1 MRPMSASSTMAMQCS
16 EADPL
21 VVPVEGGRVS
31 GRREGSAGVRAFLG
45 IPYAAA
51 PVGPLRWRPPQP
63 VARWHGV
70 RPAQTLA
77 PQCLQPKR
85 PADSVY
91 AEYAGVQPMSEDCL
105 YLNVWS
111 AAPAGARRPV
121 MVWFHGGAFQQGA
134 GSNPVFVRGNLAEQ
148 GVVLVTF
155 NYRLGPF
162 GFMAHPGLS
171 AESAQRCSGNYGL
184 LDMAAVLR
192 WVQRHIAA
200 FGGDPEQVT
209 LFGQSAGAAAI
220 VDLMAAP
227 SLRGLFARAVAQSF
241 GVTPMPTI
249 AEAERSGAAFAERVG
264 AAGMG
269 ALRQLDAET
278 LLARYEESGE
288 RWMPIVDGDFI
299 ARPVRATFEEGRQ
312 APVPLLTGWNAD
324 EGTTFP
330 AAAGAANLRER
341 LRARFGGRSAA
352 AERFYPCT
360 DDATARSASLALVGD
375 ELFAGG
381 VWQAA
386 RAHARIAPTYVYHF
400 DHRQPFSP
408 GQRFSEAEDP
418 ATLGVFHSAEYPYV
432 FGSTAVLTR
441 DWRSADRR
449 MTELMQAY
457 WLQFAKSGNPNGDAL
472 PRWPTFVDEGAS
484 PTVMRLAPEPGL
496 IDVPRREQLAFAA

>member
-1 MRPMSASSTMAMQCS
+1 
-16 EADPL
+16 
-21 VVPVEGGRVS
+21 
-31 GRREGSAGVRAFLG
+31 
-45 IPYAAA
+45 
-51 PVGPLRWRPPQP
+51 
-63 VARWHGV
+63 
-70 RPAQTLA
+70 
-77 PQCLQPKR
+77 
-85 PADSVY
+85 
-91 AEYAGVQPMSEDCL
+91 
-105 YLNVWS
+105 
-111 AAPAGARRPV
+111 
-121 MVWFHGGAFQQGA
+121 
-134 GSNPVFVRGNLAEQ
+134 
-148 GVVLVTF
+148 
-155 NYRLGPF
+155 
-162 GFMAHPGLS
+162 
-171 AESAQRCSGNYGL
+171 
-184 LDMAAVLR
+184 VLR
-192 WVQRHIAA
+192 WVRRHIAA

-227 SLRGLFARAVAQSF
+227 SLRGLFARAITQSF

-278 LLARYEESGE
+278 LLARYQESGE

-299 ARPVRATFEEGRQ
+299 ARPVRATFEEGRE

-341 LRARFGGRSAA
+341 LRARFGERSAA

-400 DHRQPFSP
+400 DHPQPFSS

-472 PRWPTFVDEGAS
+472 PPWPTFVDAGDS
-484 PTVMRLAPEPGL
+484 PTVMRLAPEPRL